1 MPKTTWIRNASWIIA
16 WDSANQRQS
25 YLRNAD
31 LVFRDRTIAFVGRG
45 YSGEADD
52 IIDGSELLVMP
63 GLVDIHSHP
72 STEPFYR
79 GIREEHGVPQMY
91 MSGLYERSLA
101 FSPAPEE
108 RRVGAE
114 VAYCEMLLTG
124 ITTVADLSAIY
135 PGWVDL
141 AAKSGLRVY
150 LSPAFASARWHLD
163 NEWELK
169 YRWDEASGEARFQ
182 EALGLIDDVGRHPSG
197 RLSGIIGP
205 AQIDTCTRDL
215 LRDSH
220 DAALERR
227 IPFTTH
233 CSQSVNEFNEIVR
246 RCGKTPIQWAKD
258 IGILGS
264 STILGHAIFIDEHSW
279 IRWHGREDLKLLA
292 ESGCSVAHCPSP
304 FARYGQAL
312 EDFGRYQRARVN
324 MGLGTDVAP
333 HNLIEE
339 MRLAAIL
346 ARVAAEDIRTVG
358 TADLFHAATV
368 GGASALGRD
377 DLGRLAPGMRA
388 DIVLVDLTNPYM
400 MPARDPL
407 RSLVYTAADRAVRDV
422 FIDGFKV
429 VENRRVLTLDHATAL
444 EALFDAQQRMMDAA
458 PQRDYRK
465 RKAQEIVPLSLPP
478 MS

>member
-182 EALGLIDDVGRHPSG
+182 EALGLIDDVGRLPSG
-197 RLSGIIGP
+197 GLSGIIGP
-205 AQIDTCTRDL
+205 AQIDTCT
-215 LRDSH
+215 
-220 DAALERR
+220 
-227 IPFTTH
+227 
-233 CSQSVNEFNEIVR
+233 
-246 RCGKTPIQWAKD
+246 
-258 IGILGS
+258 
-264 STILGHAIFIDEHSW
+264 
-279 IRWHGREDLKLLA
+279 
-292 ESGCSVAHCPSP
+292 
-304 FARYGQAL
+304 
-312 EDFGRYQRARVN
+312 
-324 MGLGTDVAP
+324 
-333 HNLIEE
+333 
-339 MRLAAIL
+339 
-346 ARVAAEDIRTVG
+346 
-358 TADLFHAATV
+358 
-368 GGASALGRD
+368 
-377 DLGRLAPGMRA
+377 
-388 DIVLVDLTNPYM
+388 
-400 MPARDPL
+400 
-407 RSLVYTAADRAVRDV
+407 
-422 FIDGFKV
+422 
-429 VENRRVLTLDHATAL
+429 
-444 EALFDAQQRMMDAA
+444 
-458 PQRDYRK
+458 
-465 RKAQEIVPLSLPP
+465 
-478 MS
+478 